1 MFIDANNSTSFACP
15 NCNAFFPFHLTV
27 VNGLN
32 RSTAK
37 GTPVCWLLIIKTLI
51 VICLLCRLADTAQD
65 TNDLR
70 KNGGR
75 PGPVAR

>member
-37 GTPVCWLLIIKTLI
+37 GDACVLAVDYKNADCNLFI
-51 VICLLCRLADTAQD
+51 VQTC
-65 TNDLR
+65 
-70 KNGGR
+70 GYS
-75 PGPVAR
+75 ARY